1 MPRSPDEVYA
11 EIAAWPLEERLR
23 LAARI
28 LETGAAELAGGVTQ
42 SQRPPAARGADT
54 HGEAAGGS
62 GADLQRPAPSGASIH
77 APDHRAPATARI
89 SPAAGPQA
97 HRGPA
102 TAGSPS
108 PSARGS
114 GEPRSLIVVDGSNFL
129 GTVTGFDLASEAAR
143 DELITR
149 LQDFAHDHPIYR
161 VLVYFDGQKTTVK
174 RAGSVEIRFTPG
186 QKPADF
192 YIVETLRALDEAER
206 QRALLVTADRA
217 LADAA
222 RKLGAKVEAPSS
234 FHRRLAGAR
243 RTSIGERGLSAA
255 EVADWEAYFQ
265 QPPDQ
270 GKKPGKP
277 GSRG

>member
-1 MPRSPDEVYA
+1 MS
-11 EIAAWPLEERLR
+11 LR
-23 LAARI
+23 FEDFTL
-28 LETGAAELAGGVTQ
+28 
-42 SQRPPAARGADT
+42 
-54 HGEAAGGS
+54 
-62 GADLQRPAPSGASIH
+62 DLQRRELRRQG
-77 APDHRAPATARI
+77 DLLTL
-89 SPAAGPQA
+89 
-97 HRGPA
+97 
-102 TAGSPS
+102 
-108 PSARGS
+108 
-114 GEPRSLIVVDGSNFL
+114 EPKV
-129 GTVTGFDLASEAAR
+129 FDLLAFLIQNRERVVTR

-192 YIVETLRALDEAER
+192 YIVETLRALGEAER

-277 GSRG
+277 GSRS